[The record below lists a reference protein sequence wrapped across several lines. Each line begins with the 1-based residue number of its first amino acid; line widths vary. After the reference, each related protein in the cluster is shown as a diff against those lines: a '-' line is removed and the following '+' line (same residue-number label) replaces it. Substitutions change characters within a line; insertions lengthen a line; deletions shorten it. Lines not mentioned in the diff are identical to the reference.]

1 MEQQLLDAIKDG
13 DFEGVKV
20 IMRDENLIH
29 RINTIT
35 DNPYP
40 YLKPLHLACR

>member
-13 DFEGVKV
+13 DLEGVKL

-35 DNPYP
+35 NNQYP
-40 YLKPLHLACR
+40 YGKPLHLACS